1 MSFQTPANLRYLET
15 HEWVG
20 EENGEAIV
28 GISDYAQHSL
38 GDIVYIDLPQV
49 GDTFGPEEIFGVIE
63 SVKASSDLY
72 TPVGGEVV
80 AVNTALVDDQE
91 PINKDPYGQGWLI
104 RLKPSGAEGKL
115 LDAAAYEQVVASQDH

>member
-15 HEWVG
+15 HEWVR

-80 AVNTALVDDQE
+80 AVNTALADDQE

-104 RLKPSGAEGKL
+104 RLKPSGTEGKL

>member
-15 HEWVG
+15 HEWVR

-104 RLKPSGAEGKL
+104 RLKPSGTEGKL